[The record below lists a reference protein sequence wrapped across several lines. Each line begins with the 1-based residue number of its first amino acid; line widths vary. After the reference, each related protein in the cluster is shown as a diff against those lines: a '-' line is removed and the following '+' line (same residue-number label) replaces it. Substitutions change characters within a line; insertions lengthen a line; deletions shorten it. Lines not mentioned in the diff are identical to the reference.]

1 MTTEEYLDAIHAI
14 AGHFGIGDLISHAG
28 IAYSSM
34 ENVIM
39 RMANSHSDKD
49 VIDVMK
55 RLAELDITMTLIADK
70 FGIDADIEDQHN
82 IVRSDN
88 FSMVFGQVLSFL
100 LGCAGLFVAYRLA
113 VLNYASAA
121 IVTAALTG
129 VAPILIAAIR
139 SNKHG

>member
-1 MTTEEYLDAIHAI
+1 MTREEYLDAIHAI
-14 AGHFGIGDLISHAG
+14 AGHFGIGDMISHAG

-70 FGIDADIEDQHN
+70 FGIDA
-82 IVRSDN
+82 
-88 FSMVFGQVLSFL
+88 GQYTKLVEKILDKL
-100 LGCAGLFVAYRLA
+100 MK
-113 VLNYASAA
+113 
-121 IVTAALTG
+121 
-129 VAPILIAAIR
+129 PI
-139 SNKHG
+139 KEEQT